1 MNVIKATIYAVKME
15 SLGPM
20 THLPS
25 EKSEEQDGYAIIQ
38 LNQHIFII
46 SDCAPNPRELGIKY
60 QRQAEE
66 CDTKPSE
73 VHEGKYDIVYPLS
86 FQLPNGV
93 EHLVVKGKYGVD
105 DPASHFCNYILSE
118 LSPLEREQFKE
129 GRLEQIAKMTGSE
142 S

>member
-1 MNVIKATIYAVKME
+1 MDIVKSTIHALRIE

-20 THLPS
+20 THLPG
-25 EKSEEQDGYAIIQ
+25 EKNEEQDGYAIIQ
-38 LNQHIFII
+38 LNQRIFII
-46 SDCAPNPRELGIKY
+46 SDCASNPKELGRKY

-66 CDTKPSE
+66 CDTKPSA
-73 VHEGKYDIVYPLS
+73 VHEGKYDIIYPLS

-93 EHLVVKGKYGVD
+93 EHLVIKEKYGID
-105 DPASHFCNYILSE
+105 DPAANFCNYILSE
-118 LSPLEREQFKE
+118 LSPLEKEQFKE